1 MLKILLQL
9 IAIVFITATL
19 GQSLI
24 LPLFSDSLFIKQK
37 DWGIRFLT
45 KGTIDLAVDKL
56 EKSSGNIADEVKL
69 LQEKFGYK
77 LVLLPFNNFDNE
89 QQEQLRNGMLVTDT
103 TSLSIYKQVKN
114 HNIVFGFENYE
125 KASSNVTSQA
135 QTYIMGTM
143 NMLLNELHNIPEIGW
158 EKRIETLSK
167 SFGFAIDIV
176 NVDDVKLNA
185 QEHEYYIGNRIFWR
199 ESITSKDIEFP
210 LEEAY
215 VKIFSSNKLLHVG
228 PISAPISEKLTPV
241 LLVYYLA
248 LSLIILVPIGL
259 WIIPTWISLR
269 RLSNASN
276 EIGKGDFSQRAT
288 VIKGSNINR
297 YVRTFNKMA
306 SKIEEL
312 INVNKSL
319 VNAVSHELRT
329 PLSRIEFDLE
339 LARDSSN
346 ETDRNKHHDK
356 IETSVD
362 ELKILVNEML
372 TYAKFDQEKPSLNI
386 EQVDLNLW
394 LHNELNSWQVVNSE
408 IKLTLVSSSVEQLS
422 SLDRYYMSRVVSN
435 ITRNAV
441 KYAKSKVS
449 ISCDVSIENNRIV
462 IEDDGI
468 GIQEQDRER
477 VFDAFIRLDKS
488 RNRDSG
494 GTGLG
499 LAIVK
504 QIIKWHGG
512 SVSISESTLGG
523 AKFVIEWCNI
533 KKSKENYESQ

>member
-1 MLKILLQL
+1 LLKILLQL
-9 IAIVFITATL
+9 VAIVFTTAIL
-19 GQSLI
+19 GQQLI
-24 LPLFSDSLFIKQK
+24 LPLLSDSLFVKQQE
-37 DWGIRFLT
+37 WGMRFLT
-45 KGTIDLAVDKL
+45 QGTINLAVEQL
-56 EKSSGNIADEVKL
+56 ENSSGNIVDEVNA
-69 LQEKFGYK
+69 LQAQFGYK
-77 LVLLPFNNFDNE
+77 LVLLPFHSFDE
-89 QQEQLRNGMLVTDT
+89 KQQQQLKKGMLVTDT
-103 TSLSIYKQVKN
+103 STLSIYKQIKK
-114 HNIVFGFENYE
+114 HQLVFGFENYE
-125 KASSNVTSQA
+125 MASSNVTSQA
-135 QTYIMGTM
+135 QAHIMGTM
-143 NMLLNELHNIPEIGW
+143 NMLLNELRDTPELRW
-158 EKRIETLSK
+158 EEQIETLSN
-167 SFGFAIDIV
+167 SFGFTIDVITLDEV
-176 NVDDVKLNA
+176 ELSELEQNYYLN
-185 QEHEYYIGNRIFWR
+185 NRIFWR
-199 ESITSKDIEFP
+199 ESSVSKEIEFP
-210 LEEAY
+210 LEDAY
-215 VKIFSSNKLLHVG
+215 IRIFSSNKLLHVG
-228 PISAPISEKLTPV
+228 PISVPIAEKLAPIYLI
-241 LLVYYLA
+241 YYLI
-248 LSLIILVPIGL
+248 LSLIILIPLGI

-269 RLSNASN
+269 RLSKASN

-339 LARDSSN
+339 LARDSNN
-346 ETDRNKHHDK
+346 EIERKKHHDK

-362 ELKILVNEML
+362 ELKVLVNEML
-372 TYAKFDQEKPSLNI
+372 TYAKFDREKPSLNI

-462 IEDDGI
+462 IEDDGT

-512 SVSISESTLGG
+512 NVSISESTLGG
-523 AKFVIEWCNI
+523 AKFVIQWCNI

>member
-1 MLKILLQL
+1 M
-9 IAIVFITATL
+9 
-19 GQSLI
+19 
-24 LPLFSDSLFIKQK
+24 
-37 DWGIRFLT
+37 RFLT
-45 KGTIDLAVDKL
+45 QGTINLAVEQL
-56 EKSSGNIADEVKL
+56 ENSSGNIVDEVNA
-69 LQEKFGYK
+69 LQAQFGYK
-77 LVLLPFNNFDNE
+77 LVLLPFHSFDE
-89 QQEQLRNGMLVTDT
+89 KQQQQLKKGMLVTDT
-103 TSLSIYKQVKN
+103 STLSIYKQIKK
-114 HNIVFGFENYE
+114 HQLVFGFENYE
-125 KASSNVTSQA
+125 MASSNVTSQA
-135 QTYIMGTM
+135 QAHIMGTM
-143 NMLLNELHNIPEIGW
+143 NMLLNELSDTPELRW
-158 EKRIETLSK
+158 EEQIETLSN
-167 SFGFAIDIV
+167 SFGFTIDVITLDEV
-176 NVDDVKLNA
+176 ELSDLEQNYYLN
-185 QEHEYYIGNRIFWR
+185 NRIFWR
-199 ESITSKDIEFP
+199 ESSVSKEIEFP
-210 LEEAY
+210 LEDAY
-215 VKIFSSNKLLHVG
+215 IRIFSSNKLLHVG
-228 PISAPISEKLTPV
+228 PISVPIAEKLAPIYLI
-241 LLVYYLA
+241 YYLI
-248 LSLIILVPIGL
+248 LSLIILIPLGI

-269 RLSNASN
+269 RLSKASN

-339 LARDSSN
+339 LARDSNN
-346 ETDRNKHHDK
+346 EIERKKHHDK

-362 ELKILVNEML
+362 ELKVLVNEML
-372 TYAKFDQEKPSLNI
+372 TYAKFDREKPSLNI

-462 IEDDGI
+462 IEDDGT

-512 SVSISESTLGG
+512 NVSISESTLGG
-523 AKFVIEWCNI
+523 AKFVIQWCNI